1 MVRIAP
7 SILSAD
13 FAKLGEDIV
22 AIDKAG
28 ADFIHIDVMD
38 GNYVP
43 NISIGLPVIKS
54 IRKYTE
60 KTFDVHLMIEEPGR
74 FIDDFIAVG
83 ADLIT
88 VHYEADRHVDRTIQY
103 IKSKGIKAGIVLNP
117 GTPVSMIKD
126 LIPALDMVLIMSV
139 NPGFGGQKFIE
150 YSLDKIAEV
159 KELSE
164 KYNKE
169 LLIQVDGGIDASNIK
184 KVVDAGA
191 NVIVAG
197 SAVFKDGK
205 VEENIAALRKSLE

>member
-1 MVRIAP
+1 MVKIAP

-164 KYNKE
+164 KYNKD

>member
-1 MVRIAP
+1 MVKIAP

-150 YSLDKIAEV
+150 YSLNKIAEV

-205 VEENIAALRKSLE
+205 VEENIAALRKSLK